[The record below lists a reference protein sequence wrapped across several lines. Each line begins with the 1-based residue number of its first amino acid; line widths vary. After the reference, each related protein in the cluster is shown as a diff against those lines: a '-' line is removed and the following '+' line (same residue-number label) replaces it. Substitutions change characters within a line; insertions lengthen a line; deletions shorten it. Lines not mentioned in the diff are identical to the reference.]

1 MTDPKKTDAGTPE
14 ADSLQSYTDEVKQRE
29 EGVKGA
35 KEDAKPKPGI
45 PEYPP
50 NINPATKTPPPGG

>member
-1 MTDPKKTDAGTPE
+1 MTDPKNPGTPE

-29 EGVKGA
+29 EGVKH
-35 KEDAKPKPGI
+35 EPNTPPKI

-50 NINPATKTPPPGG
+50 NIDPATKTPPPG